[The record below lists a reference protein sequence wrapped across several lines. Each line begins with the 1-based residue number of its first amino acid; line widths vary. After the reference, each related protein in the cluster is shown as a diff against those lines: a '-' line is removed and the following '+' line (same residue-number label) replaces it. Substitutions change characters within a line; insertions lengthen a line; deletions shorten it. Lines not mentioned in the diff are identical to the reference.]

1 MVPRWWCSLGMG
13 PRWWRG
19 TKDLDPQL
27 AGSKLESGT
36 LCWCVCR
43 AQGYPAGFG
52 GDPGLGGPP
61 LRWHVVFRLQVQTEL
76 VKVGTLG
83 PQVAGR
89 AVVSAAVGAVG
100 YVQGCAGVVE
110 EWALVS
116 SGGCG
121 ASSSAPDGEKRFVE
135 RW

>member
-1 MVPRWWCSLGMG
+1 
-13 PRWWRG
+13 
-19 TKDLDPQL
+19 
-27 AGSKLESGT
+27 
-36 LCWCVCR
+36 
-43 AQGYPAGFG
+43 
-52 GDPGLGGPP
+52 
-61 LRWHVVFRLQVQTEL
+61 VFRLQVQTEL

-100 YVQGCAGVVE
+100 YVQGCTVVVE

-121 ASSSAPDGEKRFVE
+121 AGSSAPNGKKRFVE